1 MNRWRQRLRG
11 TRVTLGQLALV
22 SMVSAVVSAVIVV
35 GALGETGPEKAVVAA
50 LQARQVI
57 HEAASAPAGSGAQ
70 SSAVPAADITSASAP
85 VTPAATVSASDDGSG
100 SSASE
105 ATDSGSAPAGSDTS
119 DASDSSDG
127 SSDGSDSGGSDSS
140 DSSGSSDSSSSAS
153 SGPAANKPTGA
164 AAKVKHV
171 FVVVVSTPSYA
182 AAFGKGSVATYLN
195 GTLRSK
201 GVLLSGYHS
210 LGSAQ
215 LPDYLAMVSGQAPN
229 RDTEKGCSTYADFPG
244 GASPTK
250 DGLVPGTGCVYPNTA
265 LTVGDQLDGA
275 NLAWRGY
282 IDGMTSACQHPNSGA
297 ADPTAPGTET
307 AAGGTPT
314 TAATTTTVTATTTT
328 STTSTTSTTAAGTP
342 ATGAAGYAT
351 DENPFVYFHSL
362 LDLGDCQSDDL
373 PLTKLA
379 TALHSASSSPRYAF
393 IAADPCD
400 DGTAS
405 TCPVGKPT
413 GLAATDAFLRQ
424 VVPGILGSPAYRAGG
439 AVVIAFTSA
448 GGASGGNHPVRTGAL
463 VLSPHSKPGTT
474 VATAYDPYS
483 VLRTVEDVFGLTS
496 LAKAKSA
503 HGFDQAVFTR

>member
-1 MNRWRQRLRG
+1 MSRWRQRLRG

-57 HEAASAPAGSGAQ
+57 HEAASAPAGPGAQ
-70 SSAVPAADITSASAP
+70 SSAVPAADITSAAAP
-85 VTPAATVSASDDGSG
+85 VTPAATASPSDDDSASA
-100 SSASE
+100 ASE
-105 ATDSGSAPAGSDTS
+105 ATDAGSAPA
-119 DASDSSDG
+119 SSDG
-127 SSDGSDSGGSDSS
+127 SDSADSADSTDSSSDGSDSGGSDSS
-140 DSSGSSDSSSSAS
+140 DSSDSSGSSGGSS

-210 LGSAQ
+210 LGGAP

-229 RDTEKGCSTYADFPG
+229 GDTDKGCSTYADFPG
-244 GASPTK
+244 GASPAK

-297 ADPTAPGTET
+297 ADPTAAGTGT

-314 TAATTTTVTATTTT
+314 SAATTTTT
-328 STTSTTSTTAAGTP
+328 STTTTSTTVAGTP
-342 ATGAAGYAT
+342 ATGTAGYAT
-351 DENPFVYFHSL
+351 DQNPFVYFHSL

-379 TALHSASSSPRYAF
+379 AALHSASSTPRYAF
-393 IAADPCD
+393 IAPDPCD

-439 AVVIAFTSA
+439 AVVIAFTTAS
-448 GGASGGNHPVRTGAL
+448 GASGGDRPVRTGAL

-474 VATAYDPYS
+474 VAGAYDPYS